1 MTSSSTSSALT
12 PLGAQVRLLL
22 LRFLLSFVIYSICR
36 GIFCL
41 YNQDLLEID
50 SAGQL
55 ALMFWG
61 GLRFDLS
68 AIVYTSLLLTTLSL
82 LPLPQAYS
90 RGYQRM
96 LTGLYRIVTSLA
108 IILNLGDVVYYRF
121 TLKRTTL
128 AVFEEFG
135 DENPFQFLRFF
146 VDYWG
151 ITLLGIGLIILFCI
165 IEGKFPRPKQRPT
178 GRMWA
183 FYLTSL
189 ILLGGS
195 IYLSIVAGRGGFTSE
210 TRPIT
215 LSNANIYIRRPQQRA
230 LVLNTP
236 FSLIRTIGKSSLPEY
251 QYMPFTE
258 VPKYFNSVYTPG
270 STPVSGKYKGRNV
283 VLIIWESFAR
293 EWVGGLNQDI
303 PGYQGFTPFIDSL
316 MQRSYVFTNGYSN
329 SQKSIDA
336 MPAIFASVLKPH
348 VPFVL
353 SIYSGNNITAL
364 PARLDSMGYSTAFFH
379 GAPNGSMG
387 FNAFVMQ
394 AGVKEYYGKTE
405 YANDADY
412 DGNWGIWDE
421 KFLQYVARQIGS
433 LRQPFF
439 AAEFTLSSHH
449 PFRVPEEY
457 QKVLP
462 KGTIPMHQAVAYT
475 DMALRKFFETASK
488 QPWYD
493 NTLFVIVADHA
504 VPGALPQYKNSTGAF
519 RIPIIIF
526 DPRGELVGRDT
537 EHLAAQADLLPTILD
552 LVGDDKPMVT
562 FGGNPFDTTRPRF
575 VVQDIDG
582 IYQMIEGDYALHFD
596 GQKVTALY
604 NLKTDPQQLHNIKD
618 QPGTPLPSMLLRLKA
633 YLQDY
638 AWRMKY
644 NKLTELHPQ
653 R

>member
-1 MTSSSTSSALT
+1 M
-12 PLGAQVRLLL
+12 
-22 LRFLLSFVIYSICR
+22 
-36 GIFCL
+36 
-41 YNQDLLEID
+41 
-50 SAGQL
+50 
-55 ALMFWG
+55 
-61 GLRFDLS
+61 
-68 AIVYTSLLLTTLSL
+68 
-82 LPLPQAYS
+82 
-90 RGYQRM
+90 
-96 LTGLYRIVTSLA
+96 
-108 IILNLGDVVYYRF
+108 
-121 TLKRTTL
+121 
-128 AVFEEFG
+128 
-135 DENPFQFLRFF
+135 
-146 VDYWG
+146 
-151 ITLLGIGLIILFCI
+151 
-165 IEGKFPRPKQRPT
+165 
-178 GRMWA
+178 
-183 FYLTSL
+183 
-189 ILLGGS
+189 
-195 IYLSIVAGRGGFTSE
+195 
-210 TRPIT
+210 
-215 LSNANIYIRRPQQRA
+215 
-230 LVLNTP
+230 LNTP

-251 QYMPFTE
+251 QYMPFAE

-316 MQRSYVFTNGYSN
+316 MQRSYVFANGYSN

-336 MPAIFASVLKPH
+336 MPAIFASILKPH

-421 KFLQYVARQIGS
+421 KFLQYVARQIGT

-537 EHLAAQADLLPTILD
+537 EHLASQADLLPTILD

-575 VVQDIDG
+575 VVQDMDG

-618 QPGTPLPSMLLRLKA
+618 QPGTPLPTMLLRLKA

>member
-41 YNQDLLEID
+41 YNQDLLEIG

-135 DENPFQFLRFF
+135 GENPFQFLRFF

-251 QYMPFTE
+251 QYMPFAE

-336 MPAIFASVLKPH
+336 MPAIFASILKPH
-348 VPFVL
+348 VPSSYRSTRGTISRLYLHALTRWATRRPSSTVRR
-353 SIYSGNNITAL
+353 TAL
-364 PARLDSMGYSTAFFH
+364 WAST
-379 GAPNGSMG
+379 
-387 FNAFVMQ
+387 
-394 AGVKEYYGKTE
+394 
-405 YANDADY
+405 
-412 DGNWGIWDE
+412 
-421 KFLQYVARQIGS
+421 
-433 LRQPFF
+433 
-439 AAEFTLSSHH
+439 
-449 PFRVPEEY
+449 
-457 QKVLP
+457 
-462 KGTIPMHQAVAYT
+462 
-475 DMALRKFFETASK
+475 
-488 QPWYD
+488 
-493 NTLFVIVADHA
+493 
-504 VPGALPQYKNSTGAF
+504 
-519 RIPIIIF
+519 
-526 DPRGELVGRDT
+526 
-537 EHLAAQADLLPTILD
+537 
-552 LVGDDKPMVT
+552 
-562 FGGNPFDTTRPRF
+562 
-575 VVQDIDG
+575 
-582 IYQMIEGDYALHFD
+582 
-596 GQKVTALY
+596 
-604 NLKTDPQQLHNIKD
+604 
-618 QPGTPLPSMLLRLKA
+618 PS
-633 YLQDY
+633 
-638 AWRMKY
+638 
-644 NKLTELHPQ
+644 
-653 R
+653 

>member
-1 MTSSSTSSALT
+1 MSSSYTTSLR
-12 PLGAQVRLLL
+12 PLMAQVRLLL
-22 LRFLLSFVIYSICR
+22 LRFLLSFILYSICR
-36 GIFCL
+36 GIFYL
-41 YNQDLLEID
+41 YNQDLLEVGSTSD
-50 SAGQL
+50 LG
-55 ALMFWG
+55 LMFWG

-68 AIVYTSLLLTTLSL
+68 AILYTSLLLTVLSL

-90 RGYQRM
+90 RGYQRL
-96 LTGLYRIVTSLA
+96 LTGIYRVITSLA
-108 IILNLGDVVYYRF
+108 IVLNLGDVIYYRF

-128 AVFEEFG
+128 AVFDEFG
-135 DENPFQFLRFF
+135 DENPLRFLRFF
-146 VDYWG
+146 VDYWWV
-151 ITLLGIGLIILFCI
+151 TLLGVGVILLFCFV
-165 IEGKFPRPKQRPT
+165 EGKLPRPTKRPN
-178 GRMWA
+178 GRSWS
-183 FYLTSL
+183 FYLCSL
-189 ILLGGS
+189 VLLVGS
-195 IYLSIVAGRGGFTSE
+195 IYLSIVGGRGGFTSE

-236 FSLIRTIGKSSLPEY
+236 FSLIRTIGKASLPEY
-251 QYMPFTE
+251 HYMSFAEGTQH
-258 VPKYFNSVYTPG
+258 FNSVYTPG
-270 STPVSGKYKGRNV
+270 ATPVSGKYKGRNV

-293 EWVGGLNQDI
+293 EWVGGLNTDI
-303 PGYQGFTPFIDSL
+303 PNYKGFTPFIDSL
-316 MQRSYVFTNGYSN
+316 MQRSYVFTNAYSN

-336 MPAIFASVLKPH
+336 MPAIFSSILKPH

-353 SIYSGNNITAL
+353 SIYSGNNIPSL
-364 PARLDSMGYSTAFFH
+364 PARLDSMGYSTSFFH

-394 AGVKEYYGKTE
+394 AGIRDYYGKTE
-405 YANDADY
+405 YANDKDY

-421 KFLQYVARQIGS
+421 KFLQYVARKLGT

-449 PFRVPEEY
+449 PFRVPDEY
-457 QKVLP
+457 KKVLP

-475 DMALRKFFETASK
+475 DMALRKFFETASR
-488 QPWYD
+488 QPWYN

-504 VPGALPQYKNSTGAF
+504 VAGALPQYKTSVGAF

-537 EHLAAQADLLPTILD
+537 EHLACQADLYPTILD
-552 LVGDDKPMVT
+552 LVGDKQPMVA
-562 FGGNPFDTTRPRF
+562 FGSSPFDPSRPRF
-575 VVQDIDG
+575 VVQDMDG
-582 IYQMIEGDYALHFD
+582 IYQMLEGDYALHFD

-604 NLKTDPQQLHNIKD
+604 NIKNDPKQQHDLKNE
-618 QPGTPLPSMLLRLKA
+618 PGTPLSTMLPRLKA

>member
-1 MTSSSTSSALT
+1 MTSKSFASALA

-22 LRFLLSFVIYSICR
+22 LRFLLSFVVYSICR
-36 GIFCL
+36 LIFCL
-41 YNQDLLEID
+41 YNQDLLEVGT
-50 SAGQL
+50 AGQV

-61 GLRFDLS
+61 GLRFDLT
-68 AIVYTSLLLTTLSL
+68 AILYTSLLLTVLSL
-82 LPLPQAYS
+82 LPLPLAYS

-96 LTGLYRIVTSLA
+96 LTGLYRVITALA
-108 IILNLGDVVYYRF
+108 IVLNLGDVVYYRF
-121 TLKRTTL
+121 TLKRTTM

-135 DENPFQFLRFF
+135 EENPFNFLRFF
-146 VDYWG
+146 IDYWG
-151 ITLLGIGLIILFCI
+151 ITLLGIAFIVAFCI
-165 IEGKFPRPKQRPT
+165 IEGKLPRPRRRPT
-178 GRMWA
+178 ERLWTLS
-183 FYLTSL
+183 LTSL
-189 ILLGGS
+189 VLLVGS
-195 IYLSIVAGRGGFTSE
+195 IYLSIVGARGGFTSE

-236 FSLIRTIGKSSLPEY
+236 FCLIRTIGKASLPEY
-251 QYMPFTE
+251 QYMPFAE
-258 VPKYFNSVYTPG
+258 VPTHFNSVYTPG
-270 STPVSGKYKGRNV
+270 TTPVSGKYKGRNV

-303 PGYQGFTPFIDSL
+303 PGYRGFTPFVDSL
-316 MQRSYVFTNGYSN
+316 MKRSYVFANAYANGV
-329 SQKSIDA
+329 KSIDA
-336 MPAIFASVLKPH
+336 MPSIFSSVIKPH

-353 SIYSGNNITAL
+353 SIYSGNTIPSL

-394 AGVKEYYGKTE
+394 AGIKEYYGKTE
-405 YANDADY
+405 YANDKDY
-412 DGNWGIWDE
+412 DGHWGIWDE
-421 KFLQYVARQIGS
+421 KFLQYVARELGK
-433 LRQPFF
+433 LPQPFF

-449 PFRVPEEY
+449 PFIVPDEY
-457 QKVLP
+457 KQVLP

-504 VPGALPQYKNSTGAF
+504 VPGALPQYKTSVGTF

-537 EHLAAQADLLPTILD
+537 EHLACQADLYPTILD
-552 LVGDDKPMVT
+552 LVGDERPMVT
-562 FGGNPFDTTRPRF
+562 FGGNPFDTARPRF
-575 VVQDIDG
+575 VVQDMDG
-582 IYQMIEGDYALHFD
+582 IYQMLEGDYALHFD

-604 NLKTDPQQLHNIKD
+604 NLKTDPQQRHDLKD
-618 QPGTPLPSMLLRLKA
+618 QPGTPLASMLPRLKA

-644 NKLTELHPQ
+644 NKLTELHPE